1 MSYVDFLQPFV
12 AGGVSGM
19 LASSVVHPIDLA
31 KVRQQ
36 LYTTVNPGSVRPSF
50 PGILSHM
57 VKSEGLSSI
66 YSGLSASLLR
76 QAVYATARFGFHRTF
91 SNYFKKRNNNKP
103 IPFYQKVL
111 SGMASGS
118 IGVLLCT
125 PIDVSL
131 VRMQADSMVNVESR
145 KEYGNVFKALLRIA
159 REEGVSKLYSGLMPS
174 LLRGMAV
181 NVGMMAFY
189 DQTKEILQALRNEDL
204 DKEASQSTQ
213 IVSAFIAGF
222 TNTII
227 ALPFDQI
234 KSRLRK

>member
-12 AGGVSGM
+12 AGGAAGM

-36 LYTTVNPGSVRPSF
+36 LFTSVNPGSTRPSF
-50 PGILSHM
+50 PGILLHM
-57 VKSEGLSSI
+57 IKTEGLKSI

-131 VRMQADSMVNVESR
+131 VRMQADSMVSEALR
-145 KEYGNVFKALLRIA
+145 KEYGNVFKALWRIGG
-159 REEGVSKLYSGLMPS
+159 EEGLSKLYSGLLPS

-189 DQTKEILQALRNEDL
+189 DQVG
-204 DKEASQSTQ
+204 SVYVVCF
-213 IVSAFIAGF
+213 VSSRTSFIR
-222 TNTII
+222 
-227 ALPFDQI
+227 P
-234 KSRLRK
+234 KK

>member
-1 MSYVDFLQPFV
+1 MMSYVDFLQPFI
-12 AGGVSGM
+12 AGGTAGM

-36 LYTTVNPGSVRPSF
+36 LYTTVNPGSSRPSF
-50 PGILSHM
+50 PSILSHM
-57 VKSEGLSSI
+57 VKSEGIRSI

-91 SNYFKKRNNNKP
+91 SNYFKKRNKNKP

-111 SGMASGS
+111 SGMASGC
-118 IGVLLCT
+118 IGVLLAT

-131 VRMQADSMVNVESR
+131 VRMQADSMVATESR
-145 KEYGNVFKALLRIA
+145 KDYGNVFSALFRIG
-159 REEGVSKLYSGLMPS
+159 REEGIRCLYSGLLPS

-189 DQTKEILQALRNEDL
+189 DQVWKNRLQLL
-204 DKEASQSTQ
+204 FLK
-213 IVSAFIAGF
+213 
-222 TNTII
+222 
-227 ALPFDQI
+227 L
-234 KSRLRK
+234 K